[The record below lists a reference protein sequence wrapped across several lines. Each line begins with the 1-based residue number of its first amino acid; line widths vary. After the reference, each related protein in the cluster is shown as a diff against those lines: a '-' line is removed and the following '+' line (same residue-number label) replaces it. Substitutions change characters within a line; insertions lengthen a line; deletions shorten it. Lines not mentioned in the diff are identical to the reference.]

1 MKKALLIIPCVVA
14 IVIGYLVITAERNKI
29 KLVSTVQNLK
39 DIALATA
46 EFRGDHM
53 SEYPTTE
60 EDLKLETSSLTD
72 PATEGPF
79 AFHFPP
85 ISHPGEDHLMVA
97 AQSHSIRVSW
107 LGERR
112 QYAAFADGSVSD
124 ISK

>member
-1 MKKALLIIPCVVA
+1 MKKALLTISCVVA
-14 IVIGYLVITAERNKI
+14 IVIAYLVVTAERNKV

-53 SEYPTTE
+53 SEYPTTV
-60 EDLKLETSSLTD
+60 EDLRLETSSLTD
-72 PATEGPF
+72 PATDGPF
-79 AFHFPP
+79 VFHFPP

-97 AQSHSIRVSW
+97 CLTHSTRVSW

-112 QYAAFADGSVSD
+112 QYAAFADGSVSN
-124 ISK
+124 IIK